1 MDERAKKTFR
11 LNLEEVKTLIG
22 HLEKDMGPNR
32 FSKAIERTL
41 VEEFVEKEWE
51 IKKSPVPGLET
62 NLEYFLSFIP
72 ELYKVTKELT
82 ENAEEFASSLAHLL
96 RSCQNKGRTIPKKI
110 LH

>member
-11 LNLEEVKTLIG
+11 LNAKEVKALIG

-32 FSKAIERTL
+32 FSKAIERKL

-51 IKKSPVPGLET
+51 IKKSPVPGFET

-96 RSCQNKGRTIPKKI
+96 QSYQNKGRTISKKI